1 MAVPT
6 GTVCLTDLRT
16 EFGDANGGNVCL
28 TEYYAGGSNVSSG
41 ITNGSGTAIP
51 SSGTLCLK
59 SNFAGAVS
67 VIPVVSNTQNYT
79 GNVAA
84 EFFAVLAYS
93 NGFGADIITYQL
105 VMRTST
111 SGSNYVATLYVEE
124 TSDASGV
131 YNSAGM
137 TTGTLYPIQ
146 TVTFTQGNWPDS
158 YALDH
163 SVSTDQGGSGAVNPS
178 TSLVAGTGETYSSGS
193 NWDNVTFE
201 LLNPTTN
208 TAFKTAHLTTGE
220 CFTGTVVYTDTY
232 SLKFIKSGYPTL
244 TAVTF
249 NISCEQDMSHSGICP

>member
-28 TEYYAGGSNVSSG
+28 TEYYAGGANVNSG
-41 ITNGSGTAIP
+41 TTNGSGTAIP

-59 SNFAGAVS
+59 SNFAGAQS
-67 VIPVVSNTQNYT
+67 QIPTVSNVQNYT
-79 GNVAA
+79 GTYAA
-84 EFFAVLAYS
+84 EFFANLSYS
-93 NGFGADIITYQL
+93 GGFGGDSITYQL

-124 TSDASGV
+124 TSDSSGL

-137 TTGTLYPIQ
+137 TTGTLYPVQ

-163 SVSTDQGGSGAVNPS
+163 SVSTQNSGGAVQAG
-178 TSLVAGTGETYSSGS
+178 TSLSAGTGETYTSGS
-193 NWDNVTFE
+193 NWDNTTFE

-208 TAFKTAHLTTGE
+208 TAFKTIHLTTGE
-220 CFTGTVVYTDTY
+220 CFTGEVEYTDTY

-244 TAVTF
+244 TAATF
-249 NISCEQDMSHSGICP
+249 SIVCEQYMSHSGICP

>member
-84 EFFAVLAYS
+84 EFFASLSYS
-93 NGFGADIITYQL
+93 GGFGADSMTYQL

-124 TSDASGV
+124 TSDSSGV

-137 TTGTLYPIQ
+137 TTGTLYPVQ

-163 SVSTDQGGSGAVNPS
+163 SVSIQTSGGAINPG
-178 TSLVAGTGETYSSGS
+178 TFLAAGTGETYTSGS
-193 NWDNVTFE
+193 NWDNATFE

-208 TAFKTAHLTTGE
+208 TAFKTTHLSTGE
-220 CFTGTVVYTDTY
+220 CFTGTVIYTDTY
-232 SLKFIKSGYPTL
+232 SLKFTKSGYPTL